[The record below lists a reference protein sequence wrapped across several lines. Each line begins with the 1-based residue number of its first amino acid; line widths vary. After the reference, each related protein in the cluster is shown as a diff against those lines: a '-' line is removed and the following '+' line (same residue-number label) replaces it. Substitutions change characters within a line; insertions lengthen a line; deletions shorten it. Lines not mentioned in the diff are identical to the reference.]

1 MFRWKDGVLWPHSP
15 AYGTAGGPACP
26 SFLASSSLTF
36 RLALASACGSKSMLP
51 AFTLLS
57 RDGSLAPAG
66 SRVQGPASPLTAL
79 QTPCSPIGLP
89 SPRQIGYPPSG
100 SAYLPTGKDVG
111 MDPGR
116 PSRPAAGLFDPPSRT
131 PRFILYI
138 FLVLTAI
145 VFLPGL
151 NEVRPLV
158 VAALLLGGPAI
169 AFLAIRAWRTR
180 ESLATVPRLIVET
193 GVVFGPLLFV
203 LALLD
208 LFGIRR
214 FGG

>member
-1 MFRWKDGVLWPHSP
+1 
-15 AYGTAGGPACP
+15 
-26 SFLASSSLTF
+26 
-36 RLALASACGSKSMLP
+36 
-51 AFTLLS
+51 
-57 RDGSLAPAG
+57 
-66 SRVQGPASPLTAL
+66 
-79 QTPCSPIGLP
+79 
-89 SPRQIGYPPSG
+89 
-100 SAYLPTGKDVG
+100 
-111 MDPGR
+111 MDPSR
-116 PSRPAAGLFDPPSRT
+116 PSRPEAGLFDPPSRT

-158 VAALLLGGPAI
+158 VAALPLGGPAI

-193 GVVFGPLLFV
+193 GVVFGSLLFV